1 RQSLKFANTYRR
13 LASPADYERSRCQ
26 PVLNA
31 SDLRPLSSEPQSQQ
45 GVVGPR
51 GGKAF
56 VDDPAERLDAGAPQV
71 LLKASGLRSLGG
83 PELMDNSNLEAFIV
97 AGALVRRHPDR

>member
-1 RQSLKFANTYRR
+1 LIRTSNGRFAPKAAMGNPTVSRQSLKFANTYRR

-71 LLKASGLRSLGG
+71 LLKASGL
-83 PELMDNSNLEAFIV
+83 
-97 AGALVRRHPDR
+97 